1 MSIGGSYEIT
11 IIYTSGNRCHS
22 SLATVRQK
30 FNGAFKSESASI
42 EISYGQVAGSSL
54 FWDVDLTR
62 QMLLYVTCSANII
75 KSSIKGAIKLGG
87 LGNASFSGT
96 RI

>member
-1 MSIGGSYEIT
+1 MRPLSSKPREIGAT
-11 IIYTSGNRCHS
+11 LLLQLSGKK
-22 SLATVRQK
+22 L
-30 FNGAFKSESASI
+30 NGVFKSESASI

-54 FWDVDLTR
+54 FWDADLTR

-75 KSSIKGAIKLGG
+75 KNSIKGAIKLGG